1 MCEAIRGMLEDSRA
15 EGIAEGEAKG
25 LQTGVRTANEAVV
38 RSMLKHGLTAEQIA
52 EYTEIS
58 PEEIQSIIDSDK

>member
-1 MCEAIRGMLEDSRA
+1 MCEAIRGMLEDSKT
-15 EGIAEGEAKG
+15 EG
-25 LQTGVRTANEAVV
+25 VHTANEAVV
-38 RSMLKHGLTAEQIA
+38 RSMLKHRLTAEQIA